1 MDEDKKGFKAPGT
14 GVIIAACA
22 VVAVLIIIIGI
33 VISGRKGNGG
43 SGTVAVSEDIVSEDT
58 AVSIDAAIPVT
69 YESLKQNEYPE
80 VNSLVMNYFA
90 AREESDLVS
99 SNSIR
104 GPLSDRESAKIEAKK
119 IYVEEYR
126 NINVY
131 TKPGPYENSYLAFVT
146 YELKLKDWEKTAP
159 GLLALLICSDEKGY
173 YVFTGALEE
182 TAANYI
188 KEVSAQDDV
197 VALRDSV
204 EKEYNNILD
213 SDSDFAAYMNS
224 LNELIR
230 NSVGEILA
238 RSAISSNEGPT
249 VSSNSENAVSE
260 DAVQESFIVVTN
272 TKVNVRRSDSEN
284 ADKLGQADEGSSM
297 VCYEQKSNGWSK
309 VDFKG
314 EIGYIKSEFLKVTGD
329 ENASNAT
336 TQTTEAT
343 NNTSAEGSDKIR
355 IKETVK
361 VRTSA
366 STDSEV
372 LGSAFV
378 GEKYTVSIKEKNGWI
393 GIDYK
398 GKTGYVKA
406 EYTE

>member
-1 MDEDKKGFKAPGT
+1 M
-14 GVIIAACA
+14 
-22 VVAVLIIIIGI
+22 
-33 VISGRKGNGG
+33 
-43 SGTVAVSEDIVSEDT
+43 
-58 AVSIDAAIPVT
+58 
-69 YESLKQNEYPE
+69 
-80 VNSLVMNYFA
+80 
-90 AREESDLVS
+90 
-99 SNSIR
+99 
-104 GPLSDRESAKIEAKK
+104 
-119 IYVEEYR
+119 
-126 NINVY
+126 
-131 TKPGPYENSYLAFVT
+131 
-146 YELKLKDWEKTAP
+146 
-159 GLLALLICSDEKGY
+159 
-173 YVFTGALEE
+173 
-182 TAANYI
+182 
-188 KEVSAQDDV
+188 

-238 RSAISSNEGPT
+238 RSTLSANEEPA

-314 EIGYIKSEFLKVTGD
+314 EIGYIKSEFLKVTGED
-329 ENASNAT
+329 NAANSTAT
-336 TQTTEAT
+336 TTEAT
-343 NNTSAEGSDKIR
+343 NNTSDSSDKVR

>member
-1 MDEDKKGFKAPGT
+1 MDADKKEFKAPGT

-22 VVAVLIIIIGI
+22 VVAVLIIIIG
-33 VISGRKGNGG
+33 VVVSGRKGNGG
-43 SGTVAVSEDIVSEDT
+43 NDPAAVSEDAVSEDV
-58 AVSIDAAIPVT
+58 AVSVDAAIPVT
-69 YESLKQNEYPE
+69 NEALKQNEYPE
-80 VNSLVMNYFA
+80 VNSLVMTYFS

-182 TAANYI
+182 KAANYI

-213 SDSDFAAYMNS
+213 SDPDFSAYMNS

-238 RSAISSNEGPT
+238 KSALSSNDEPA
-249 VSSNSENAVSE
+249 VSGNSGDAVSE

-314 EIGYIKSEFLKVTGD
+314 EIGYIKSEFLKVTGED
-329 ENASNAT
+329 NAGST

-343 NNTSAEGSDKIR
+343 NNTSTEGSDKVR